1 MKKKTY
7 SMDIDTAGKMLEN
20 VFAEAGSSPN
30 KVPFDQIVS
39 RNKQNLFTDNLFIVL
54 SSVIF
59 VITLILPLFF
69 PHSRVLM
76 SVDASSGRP
85 LTVKEHHMEDSSFS
99 ITFDGLPVD
108 VENSYMVD
116 DDDVTVSAVSY
127 DRKTNTVVF
136 PYDNKEY
143 NIYVYD
149 TNGKCIHLLLSPR
162 KRSMPND

>member
-20 VFAEAGSSPN
+20 VFAAANTSPN
-30 KVPFDQIVS
+30 KVPFDKIVL

-59 VITLILPLFF
+59 IITLILPLFF
-69 PHSRVLM
+69 PHSKVLM
-76 SVDASSGRP
+76 SVDAASGRP
-85 LTVKEHHMEDSSFS
+85 LTVKEHHMEESSFS
-99 ITFDGLPVD
+99 ISFDGLPVD
-108 VENSYMVD
+108 IDSSYMVD
-116 DDDVTVSAVSY
+116 ESDRTVSVSSY
-127 DRKTNTVVF
+127 DKKTNTVVF

-149 TNGKCIHLLLSPR
+149 TNGKCIHLLLSPK
-162 KRSMPND
+162 KRSND